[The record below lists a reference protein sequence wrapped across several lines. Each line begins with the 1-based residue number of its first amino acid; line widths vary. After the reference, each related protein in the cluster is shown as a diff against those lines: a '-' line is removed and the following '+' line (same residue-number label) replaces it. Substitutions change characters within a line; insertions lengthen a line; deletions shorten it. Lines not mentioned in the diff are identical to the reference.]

1 MIRRFITAVAA
12 TALLASSAI
21 TPASACTGIKLKAT
35 DGSVIHARTLEFQA
49 DPKSELI
56 FIPRGQAMTAV
67 APSGE
72 PGGITWTTRYATAGA
87 NAFGQPIIV
96 DGLNEKGLGGGLFYF
111 PGYAGYQ
118 DVAPNEAGKSMG
130 SWEILTWVLGN
141 FATVGEVKDALPGV
155 KVSKAPLEGF
165 DGSPPLH
172 MILTDAAGDSIVVE
186 YVGGKLNLYDNPLGV
201 LTNSPGFDWHTT
213 NLRNF
218 VNLSALNVPQLALGD
233 IKIDQTGQGSGL
245 LGMPGDFTPPS
256 RFIRAVA
263 FSQAAAPSADGEA
276 AVKTAF
282 HILDNFDLPPG
293 TVRSGTGA
301 GDYEVTFW
309 TGAADLKNLRYYITT
324 FDNRQIRMFDLA
336 AAAAGEGGG
345 IVTMPLDQPEDII
358 ELKRP

>member
-1 MIRRFITAVAA
+1 MIRRFITAL
-12 TALLASSAI
+12 TASTLLVASSLV
-21 TPASACTGIKLKAT
+21 PASACTGIKLTAG
-35 DGSVIHARTLEFQA
+35 DGAVVRARTLEFQA

-56 FIPRGQAMTAV
+56 YIPRGQQITAT
-67 APSGE
+67 APSGK
-72 PGGITWTTRYATAGA
+72 PGGITWTSKYAVAGA
-87 NAFGQPIIV
+87 NGFGMPIVV

-111 PGYAGYQ
+111 PGYAGFQ
-118 DVAPNEAGKSMG
+118 EVAAGDVEKSMG
-130 SWEILTWVLGN
+130 SWELLTYVLGS
-141 FATVGEVKDALPGV
+141 FSTVAEVKAGLADIF
-155 KVSKAPLEGF
+155 VSTAPLEGF
-165 DGSPPLH
+165 DGAPPVH
-172 MILTDAAGDSIVVE
+172 MIVTDAAGDSLVVE
-186 YVGGKLNLYDNPLGV
+186 YVGGKLNVYDNPLGV

-263 FSQAAAPSADGEA
+263 FSQAAAPAADGEA
-276 AVKTAF
+276 AMKLAF

-293 TVRSGTGA
+293 TVRSGKGA
-301 GDYEVTFW
+301 SDYEVTFW

-336 AAAAGEGGG
+336 AAAGEDGG
-345 IVTMPLDQPEDII
+345 IVTMPLDQPEDVL
-358 ELKRP
+358 EVKRP